1 MQPEV
6 SLDKTYLLKHIKNI
20 TLIKLPILSAFL
32 LVQTFCFAQRT
43 EYGLGI
49 GGVSYAGDLY
59 RGYDISNQSLGIQ
72 GLYRINFEK
81 DVSFKVALL
90 YGKVSGDDDRPFD
103 ALGEVRNASFSRSFI
118 EATTTFEYHFLD
130 YKNKNSTIKWSPYF
144 FAGFGLT
151 KFLNLDEQ
159 DNFSTLQPVLPFGG
173 GIKHLIGKQF
183 SMAFEFGAR
192 KTFFDELDGISDGDV
207 YTKNPSDPS
216 TMQFGNPNDKDWYH
230 YFNISISYL
239 IYKIPCTYRYVP
251 NKSMY

>member
-1 MQPEV
+1 MKYYKENIN
-6 SLDKTYLLKHIKNI
+6 LLK
-20 TLIKLPILSAFL
+20 KLPILSAFL
-32 LVQTFCFAQRT
+32 LLQTFCFAQRT
-43 EYGLGI
+43 EYGIAL

-59 RGYDISNQSLGIQ
+59 RGYDITNQSIGVQ

-90 YGKVSGDDDRPFD
+90 YGQVSGDDGKPYDSFG
-103 ALGEVRNASFSRSFI
+103 AVRGASFSRSFL

-130 YKNKNSTIKWSPYF
+130 YKNKNSTIRWTPYF

-151 KFLNLDEQ
+151 KFLGLAPE
-159 DNFSTLQPVLPFGG
+159 DNFSSIQPILPFGG

-183 SMAFEFGAR
+183 SLAVEFGAR

-207 YTKNPSDPS
+207 YIKDINDPS
-216 TMQFGNPNDKDWYH
+216 TLQYGNPNDKDWYH
-230 YFNISISYL
+230 YFSISISYL
-239 IYKIPCTYRYVP
+239 IFKIPCTYKYIP